1 MNYGEQIPEKQTR
14 NSSVKFSRPN
24 QKEKSNNSNQCNTKR
39 TYAAALRS
47 NRPPEQQNQIETKN
61 QQHDEVLNNHNHHAR
76 YTTYTSSNINTIN
89 RQEEEPKNLKLTS
102 IQPIGGGNSDQI
114 LAELFHEMQQVTMAT
129 EN

>member
-1 MNYGEQIPEKQTR
+1 MVVYIYIYTR
-14 NSSVKFSRPN
+14 TPN
-24 QKEKSNNSNQCNTKR
+24 KR
-39 TYAAALRS
+39 TYAAALRT
-47 NRPPEQQNQIETKN
+47 NRPSEQQNQIKTKN
-61 QQHDEVLNNHNHHAR
+61 QQHNEVSNNHNHHTRNAA
-76 YTTYTSSNINTIN
+76 YTSSNINTIN